1 MKKLKSQIFV
11 ALLLTVVIIS
21 CKKVTLERFTPD
33 RMFTP
38 TSISITTGDTSA
50 VITWPA
56 SLFSAGSGVTYTLE
70 ISTDSLFKSAPVL
83 TLKVDSTAAVVTDNV
98 IKDRTP
104 YFARVKANATANAAG
119 SDQWVASTTTFSL
132 VGVQIFH
139 PVQST
144 DIIDNAVILNWTT
157 SEGVDKIIF
166 TKANGDTMQVAVT
179 ADANDAG
186 QQLVEGL
193 SAGTNYTAEIFAG
206 NKSKGIL
213 TFTTKAPVTGNNIID
228 LRLINDRPSVLFDT
242 LSQIP
247 DGAIVLLKRGLTYT
261 IPSAYTFDKA
271 VSIRSGLGFG
281 NPAELLLSNNFD
293 ASGNID
299 SLNFSDLTIATDGN
313 ANYFMN
319 VGHATVI
326 GNVKVENCTTNG
338 VFNNSFIRLKTSGAE
353 ITNLL
358 INNCIIDSFGIGAK
372 YAVIYA
378 SGSNNAVID
387 NITIQNSTFY
397 SIYYFVRQDGVT
409 GKSLNINNCTFNN
422 MINQGGYFINY
433 SGTFPS
439 NFNIMNT
446 ILGSTLDA
454 TNANG
459 IKSSGNAVLSN
470 TYMTS
475 DCVFSANPITGATSY
490 SGTAANLFNN
500 PANGDFTIKDN
511 SFAGKSTAGD
521 PRWR

>member
-1 MKKLKSQIFV
+1 MKKLKYQIFV
-11 ALLLTVVIIS
+11 ALLLTVVTIS
-21 CKKVTLERFTPD
+21 CKKVTLESFTPN

-50 VITWPA
+50 VISWPA

-70 ISTDSLFKSAPVL
+70 ISQDSSFQGTPAL
-83 TLKVDSTAAVVTDNV
+83 TLKVDSTAAVVTDDV
-98 IKDRTP
+98 LKDRTK
-104 YFARVKANATANAAG
+104 YFARVKANATANAAE
-119 SDQWVASTTTFSL
+119 SAQWVASTTPFSL

-139 PVQST
+139 PVQSS

-157 SEGVDKIIF
+157 TEGVNKIVF
-166 TKANGDTMQVAVT
+166 TKANGDTMQFPVT
-179 ADANDAG
+179 QDENTTG
-186 QQLVEGL
+186 QALIEGL
-193 SAGTNYTAEIFAG
+193 SAGTNYTAEIFDG

-213 TFTTKAPVTGNNIID
+213 TFATKAPVTGNNVID
-228 LRLINDRPSVLFDT
+228 LRLVNDRPSVLFDT

-261 IPSAYTFDKA
+261 IPSAYTFDKS

-299 SLNFSDLTIATDGN
+299 SLNFSDLNIATDGN
-313 ANYFMN
+313 AAYFMN
-319 VGHATVI
+319 IGHETVI
-326 GNVKVENCTTNG
+326 GNVKVENCTTSG
-338 VFNNSFIRLKTSGAE
+338 VFNNSFIRLKTAGAE

-378 SGSNNAVID
+378 NASSKALID

-397 SIYYFVRQDGVT
+397 SFYYFVRQDGIT
-409 GKSLNINNCTFNN
+409 GTSLNINNCTFND
-422 MINQGGYFINY
+422 MINNGGYFINY

-439 NFNIMNT
+439 KFNIMNT
-446 ILGSTLDA
+446 ILGSTIDP

-470 TYMTS
+470 TYMTF
-475 DCVFSANPITGATSY
+475 DCVFSANPITGANSY
-490 SGTAANLFNN
+490 SGKAADLFTD
-500 PANGDFTIKDN
+500 PANGNFKIKDN

>member
-1 MKKLKSQIFV
+1 MKKLKYQIFV
-11 ALLLTVVIIS
+11 ALLLTLVIIS
-21 CKKVTLERFTPD
+21 CKKVTFERFTPD

-38 TSISITTGDTSA
+38 ASISITTRDTSA
-50 VITWPA
+50 VISWPA

-70 ISTDSLFKSAPVL
+70 ISTDSSFKATPAL
-83 TLKVDSTAAVVTDNV
+83 TLKVDSTVAVVTDDV

-104 YFARVKANATANAAG
+104 YFARVKANATANAAE
-119 SDQWVASTTTFSL
+119 SAQWVASTTPFSL

-157 SEGVDKIIF
+157 SEGVDKLIF
-166 TKANGDTMQVAVT
+166 TKANGDTIRVPVSAE
-179 ADANDAG
+179 ANTAG
-186 QQLVEGL
+186 QQLIEGL
-193 SAGTNYTAEIFAG
+193 SAGTTYTAEIFAG
-206 NKSKGIL
+206 NKSKGIV
-213 TFTTKAPVTGNNIID
+213 TFTTKAPVTGNNVID

-247 DGAIVLLKRGLTYT
+247 DGSIVLLKRGLSYT
-261 IPSAYTFDKA
+261 IPSAYTFDKS

-299 SLNFSDLTIATDGN
+299 SLNFSDLNIATDGN
-313 ANYFMN
+313 AAYFMN
-319 VGHATVI
+319 IGHATVI
-326 GNVKVENCTTNG
+326 GNVKVENCTTTG
-338 VFNNSFIRLKTSGAE
+338 VFNNSFIRLKTAGAE

-378 SGSNNAVID
+378 NASSKALID

-397 SIYYFVRQDGVT
+397 SFYYFIRQDGIT
-409 GKSLNINNCTFNN
+409 GTSLNINNCTFND
-422 MINQGGYFINY
+422 MINNGGYFINY

-439 NFNIMNT
+439 KFNIMNS
-446 ILGSTLDA
+446 ILGSTIDPA
-454 TNANG
+454 NANG

-470 TYMTS
+470 TFMTS
-475 DCVFSANPITGATSY
+475 DCVFSANPVTGANSY
-490 SGTAANLFNN
+490 SGKASDLFTD
-500 PANGDFTIKDN
+500 PANGNFKIKDN

-521 PRWR
+521 SRWR